1 MSPSRQREREV
12 ERLRRIRQG
21 QRREQARRRARRRAT
36 IIGSVLAVVVVVG
49 GIALLA
55 RPHSGPKTATPVTP
69 AANSPTASPPTQA
82 APTTSPFPPLAR
94 GTNPR
99 LATKPIVRLPSAAP
113 TTLGMHDLVVG
124 TGPAARAGQQL
135 TVNYVGVGYPAG
147 KEFDSSWKRREP
159 FTFALGK
166 GNVIPGWDRGLLGMK
181 VGSRRQLA
189 IPAALAYGAQGQPPT
204 IKPNEPLVF
213 VIDLLK
219 AK

>member
-99 LATKPIVRLPSAAP
+99 LATKPTVRLPSAAP

>member
-55 RPHSGPKTATPVTP
+55 RPHSGPKTAAPATP

-99 LATKPIVRLPSAAP
+99 LATKPTVRLPSAAP

-147 KEFDSSWKRREP
+147 REFDSSWKRREP

>member
-1 MSPSRQREREV
+1 VSPSRQREREV

-94 GTNPR
+94 GTDPR
-99 LATKPIVRLPSAAP
+99 LATKPTVRLPSAAP

-147 KEFDSSWKRREP
+147 REFDSSWKRREP

-213 VIDLLK
+213 VIDLLA

>member
-82 APTTSPFPPLAR
+82 SPTTSPFPPLAR
-94 GTNPR
+94 GTDPR
-99 LATKPIVRLPSAAP
+99 LATKPTVRLPSAAP

-124 TGPAARAGQQL
+124 TGPAAGAGQQL

>member
-1 MSPSRQREREV
+1 VSPSRQREREV

-94 GTNPR
+94 GTDPR
-99 LATKPIVRLPSAAP
+99 LATKPTVRLPSAAP

-213 VIDLLK
+213 VIDLLA

>member
-1 MSPSRQREREV
+1 VSPSRQREREV
-12 ERLRRIRQG
+12 ERLRRIRQA

-55 RPHSGPKTATPVTP
+55 RPHSGPKTATPATP

-99 LATKPIVRLPSAAP
+99 LATKPTVRLPSAAP

-147 KEFDSSWKRREP
+147 REFDSSWKRREP